1 MIKIPVAVSLPGV
14 VTAPL
19 LHVVNIL
26 SELSIK
32 KKRKKVVPYGCFQSA
47 FTSGLRLKSGHFRG
61 EQMPILNL
69 KKEFKS
75 SFRM

>member
-1 MIKIPVAVSLPGV
+1 MIKIPVALSLPGV
-14 VTAPL
+14 VTALL

-32 KKRKKVVPYGCFQSA
+32 KKKKVVPYGCFQSA

-61 EQMPILNL
+61 E
-69 KKEFKS
+69 
-75 SFRM
+75 